1 MLVSV
6 DTGPFMI
13 RNSFCLCVTLTLI
26 TFLAS
31 CNKAATPAP
40 QTSSAL
46 QPTSAPIDPAT
57 AASFS
62 GVVSFEG
69 TPPAPQKIDMS
80 ADSGCK
86 GQNKSEIV
94 VVNDARLANVLVYV
108 KDGLEGRS
116 FPASTEKLKIL
127 QEGCRY
133 VPHVAAAMVGQPVE
147 FVDKDDTLHN
157 IHPMPKSNAE
167 WNQSEM
173 PNGSFARPFTA
184 PEIMIP
190 IKCNQHPWMKMYLSV
205 LSNPFFAVTGKD
217 GSFALKGLPPG
228 TYTIAAVHEKY
239 GEQDLKI
246 TVGPKEDKK
255 DIGFEFRP

>member
-1 MLVSV
+1 
-6 DTGPFMI
+6 MI
-13 RNSFCLCVTLTLI
+13 RNPSRWFVSLALI
-26 TFLAS
+26 LWLIS
-31 CNKAATPAP
+31 CNKAPAPAP
-40 QTSSAL
+40 QTASTTQTPS
-46 QPTSAPIDPAT
+46 TPIDPAT
-57 AASFS
+57 TASIS
-62 GVVSFEG
+62 GSVRFAG

-86 GQNKSEIV
+86 GQNQSEIA
-94 VVNDARLANVLVYV
+94 VVNDGRLAYVLVYV
-108 KDGLEGRS
+108 KNGLEGRS
-116 FPASTEKLKIL
+116 FPAPAEKVTIL

-157 IHPMPKSNAE
+157 IHPMPKNNAE

-184 PEIMIP
+184 AEIMIP
-190 IKCNQHPWMKMYLSV
+190 IKCNQHPWMRMYLSV
-205 LSNPFFAVTGKD
+205 LSNPFFALTGKD

-239 GEQDLKI
+239 REQDVRI
-246 TVGPKEDKK
+246 TVGPKEDKNGV
-255 DIGFEFRP
+255 GFEFRP

>member
-1 MLVSV
+1 MGLS
-6 DTGPFMI
+6 MI
-13 RNSFCLCVTLTLI
+13 RNSFCMLVALTLLL
-26 TFLAS
+26 LAG
-31 CNKAATPAP
+31 CNKNPAAAP
-40 QTSSAL
+40 ETSSTSQ
-46 QPTSAPIDPAT
+46 QPSTPIDPAT
-57 AASFS
+57 TASIS
-62 GVVSFEG
+62 GVVHFEG

-86 GQNKSEIV
+86 GQNQAETAI
-94 VVNDARLANVLVYV
+94 VNDGRLANVLVYV
-108 KDGLEGRS
+108 KDGMEGQR
-116 FPASTEKLKIL
+116 FPAPMEKVTIV

-157 IHPMPKSNAE
+157 IHPIPKNNAE

-184 PEIMIP
+184 TEIMIP
-190 IKCNQHPWMKMYLSV
+190 IKCNQHPWMRMYLSV

-228 TYTIAAVHEKY
+228 TYTIAAVHERY
-239 GEQDLKI
+239 GEQDMKI
-246 TVGPKEDKK
+246 TVAPKEEKK
-255 DIGFEFRP
+255 VGFEFRP